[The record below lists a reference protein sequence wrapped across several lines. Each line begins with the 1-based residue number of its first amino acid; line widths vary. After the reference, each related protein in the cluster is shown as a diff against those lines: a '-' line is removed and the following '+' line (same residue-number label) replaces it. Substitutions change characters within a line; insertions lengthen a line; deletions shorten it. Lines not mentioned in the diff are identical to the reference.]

1 MHYHTPL
8 IVLVLVILS
17 FAAGCT
23 DNIAASPGSSGS
35 SAQGGNLVVD
45 VSAMDAVLTS
55 TYLQMGN
62 LDVTFID
69 FEIANPTDNPVTV
82 IVESEI
88 LGYTEKS
95 INTVVVPAYGNITV
109 GQTPPLRSTA
119 VPREMTPASLHYRV
133 AYANGNVID
142 EQTVPV
148 KVYARDTMVWGV
160 SDGEEWNDMTPF
172 IAAWVT
178 PHAEGIDTLVR
189 KAANYHPD
197 RSMSGYQCGSTCTED
212 DWEAYT
218 NAQVE
223 AIYTALKSDYQ
234 ITYINSAIAYGKS
247 SENPQRVRLPAES
260 LASGSANCID
270 GAVLYAAALESIELN
285 PHLIITPDHAFVCYE
300 VVPGMD
306 TIACLETTMTGSAPF
321 ADAIATGLQ
330 EYNEEIA
337 NGNFASGRSQDL
349 PIARLRE
356 EGILPMH

>member
-1 MHYHTPL
+1 MHYRTPL
-8 IVLVLVILS
+8 IVVVLVILS

-23 DNIAASPGSSGS
+23 DSILGSSMSPGS
-35 SAQGGNLVVD
+35 GGGMD
-45 VSAMDAVLTS
+45 VEVTTMDTVLTS
-55 TYLQMGN
+55 TYLQMAN

-69 FEIANPTDNPVTV
+69 FEITNPTDNPVTV
-82 IVESEI
+82 VVESEI

-95 INTVVVPAYGNITV
+95 INTVVVPARINSTV
-109 GQTPPLRSTA
+109 GQTPPLRLGA
-119 VPREMTPASLHYRV
+119 VPREMTPAALHYRV

-148 KVYARDTMVWGV
+148 KIYARDTMVWAV
-160 SDGEEWNDMTPF
+160 YDGDELYDMTPF

-178 PHAEGIDTLVR
+178 PHAEGIDTLIR
-189 KAANYHPD
+189 RAADYHPD

-212 DWEAYT
+212 DWEGYT

-223 AIYTALKSDYQ
+223 AIYTALKNDYQ
-234 ITYINSAIAYGKS
+234 ITYINSGIAYGKS

-300 VVPGMD
+300 VVPGTD

-321 ADAIATGLQ
+321 SDAIAAGLQ

-337 NGNFASGRSQDL
+337 NGNFASGESKDL
-349 PIARLRE
+349 SIASLRE